1 MAGDTERLIRRW
13 FEEVWNQGRAEA
25 IDEMLSPECLARGL
39 GGPEGAMRGPAGFKT
54 FYARFK
60 GAFPDIRITVD
71 EVITD
76 GDRCAVRFSGRATHQ
91 GDHLGIAAT
100 HQPIAFTGMSF
111 TRWKN
116 GQIVEAWNNVDLMSM
131 LQPIGAVQALVPLD

>member
-1 MAGDTERLIRRW
+1 MAGECDRLIRRW

-25 IDEMLSPECLARGL
+25 IDEMLSPDCIVQGL
-39 GGPEGAMRGPAGFKT
+39 GGPEGAARGPEAFKT

-60 GAFPDIRITVD
+60 GAFPDIQITVE

-91 GDHLGIAAT
+91 GDDLGLPAT
-100 HQPIAFTGMSF
+100 QQAVAFTAMAF
-111 TRWKN
+111 THWKN
-116 GQIVEAWNNVDLMSM
+116 GQIVEAWNNVDMMSM
-131 LQPIGAVQALVPLD
+131 LQPIGAIQTLVSLD